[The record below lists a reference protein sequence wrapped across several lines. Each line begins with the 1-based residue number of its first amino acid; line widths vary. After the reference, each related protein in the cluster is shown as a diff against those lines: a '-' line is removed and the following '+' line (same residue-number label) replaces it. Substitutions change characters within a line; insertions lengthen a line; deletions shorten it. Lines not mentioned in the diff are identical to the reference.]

1 MDHVLGLHCLICGK
15 RYDPG
20 DIEYVCPLHGEDG
33 IVDVAYDY
41 DAIAASVDRDAL
53 DLQPGSGMWRYRP
66 LLPIEDGTA
75 VPPILVGDTPMHE
88 APRLAAAVG
97 VGRVWVKDEGRQPTA
112 SLKDRA
118 SAMAVA
124 KANEAGAE
132 VITTSS
138 TGNAA
143 AALSGICAS
152 VARPNVIFV
161 PASAPPAKIT
171 QLLAYGS
178 TVMLVDGVYD
188 AAVEL
193 CMHAAATR
201 GWYNRTTG
209 FNPYMSE
216 GKKTASYEIA
226 EDLGWE
232 APDAVFVSVGDGCI
246 IGGIHK
252 GFADLVALGWIDRM
266 PRLYG
271 VQAEGSNYLA
281 EAWATGEDV
290 LTKPAIDASTVA
302 DSISA
307 GLPRDRIKAVRAV
320 NDSEGAYVT
329 VSDDEILAAIPAMAR
344 GSGVFGEPAGAAAYA
359 GLVKGA
365 AMGLVGKDDRVV
377 VLNTG
382 SGLKDVAAARTAAAA
397 AGTEPIPIAA
407 TVEALEE
414 ALNQLTLPGGE
425 S

>member
-1 MDHVLGLHCLICGK
+1 MNHVLGLQCLICGEM
-15 RYDPG
+15 YDPG

-33 IVDVAYDY
+33 IVDVVYDY
-41 DAIAASVDRDAL
+41 DAIAASVDRHTL
-53 DLQPGSGMWRYRP
+53 DSQPGRGMWRYRP
-66 LLPIEDGTA
+66 LLPIEDGTE
-75 VPPILVGDTPMHE
+75 VPPLVVGGTPMHE

-97 VGRVWVKDEGRQPTA
+97 AGRVWVKDEGRQPTA

-161 PASAPPAKIT
+161 PASAPPAKIA

-178 TVMLVDGVYD
+178 TVMLVDGAYD

-232 APDAVFVSVGDGCI
+232 APDAVFVRVGDGCI

-320 NDSEGAYVT
+320 NDSEGAYIT
-329 VSDDEILAAIPAMAR
+329 VGDDEILAAIPAMAR

-365 AMGLVGKDDRVV
+365 AMGLVGKHDRVV

-397 AGTEPIPIAA
+397 VGTEPIPIAA

-414 ALNQLTLPGGE
+414 ALDHLTLPGGE